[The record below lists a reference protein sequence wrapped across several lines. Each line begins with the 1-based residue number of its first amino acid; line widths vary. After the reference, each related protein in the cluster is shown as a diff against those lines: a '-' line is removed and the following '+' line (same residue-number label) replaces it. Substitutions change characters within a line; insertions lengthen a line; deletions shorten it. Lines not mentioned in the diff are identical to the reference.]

1 MIYMNTLQEYSKPY
15 ITPQKLVTD
24 YLVAKKGLSI
34 QGDEIDFAGKVLSQ
48 INWYHLKIYFYP
60 FIQDLNAPE
69 EKYKPQTKFSD
80 GWNIYLL
87 DDDLRKIIIK
97 YTLKIEI
104 ISKSYIDQSITEFT
118 NDPFWYVNDDYFIK
132 NQQPYYERSQ
142 ILSKMAKSD
151 ADFVKHFKKNYKS
164 PYISYRL
171 LPPFWIAMELIT
183 FDQFLK
189 IIEKLNPQTFE
200 KKGENVLDKCAK
212 KLGAENFK
220 QLKSWLEVIKYIR
233 NQACH
238 NSRLW
243 NSKHMIP
250 KGLEGYSKPTEE
262 NINPHR
268 IYLIIL
274 SIYLMTK
281 DSITIDKNIKEEMQK
296 LFADYKDKIINL
308 EKQMGFPQN
317 WNTETIWN

>member
-1 MIYMNTLQEYSKPY
+1 MNNLREYLKPY
-15 ITPQKLVTD
+15 ITPKNLVKD
-24 YLVAKKGLSI
+24 YLIAKKGLNI
-34 QGDEIDFAGKVLSQ
+34 KDDELDFAENVLSQ

-60 FIQDLNAPE
+60 FIEDINAE
-69 EKYKPQTKFSD
+69 EERYKPETGFKD

-97 YTLKIEI
+97 HTLRIELI
-104 ISKSYIDQSITEFT
+104 AKSFVDQKITEFT
-118 NDPFWYVNDDYFIK
+118 QDPFWYLNDDFFLRDK
-132 NQQPYYERSQ
+132 QPYYERSQ
-142 ILSKMAKSD
+142 ILNKMTRSD
-151 ADFVKHFKKNYKS
+151 AEFVKHFKENYKS
-164 PYISYRL
+164 PYVSYRL

-189 IIEKLNPQTFE
+189 IIEKINSQIFS
-200 KKGENVLDKCAK
+200 KRGENVLDVCAR

-250 KGLEGYSKPTEE
+250 KGLNVYSTVGGESL
-262 NINPHR
+262 NPHR
-268 IYLIIL
+268 IYLTIL
-274 SIYLMTK
+274 AIYLMTK
-281 DSITIDKNIKEEMQK
+281 NSISIDRNIKEEIEE
-296 LFADYKDKIINL
+296 LFEIYKDKISNL
-308 EKQMGFPQN
+308 ESQMGFPQN
-317 WNTETIWN
+317 WTTESIWD